1 MPYRGLSIACE
12 ELASL
17 SPVAFNPQHKVVLD
31 AILLQVPGVVAGTMF
46 GYPAYYINK
55 KLFACLYGEG
65 TGIKV
70 PAEVADSLV
79 GKKGI
84 IRFQPKGRKPMK
96 EWIQINHERSE
107 DYRMDEEI
115 LKISVEYV
123 ALSGKAGR

>member
-1 MPYRGLSIACE
+1 MNIM
-12 ELASL
+12 
-17 SPVAFNPQHKVVLD
+17 SPPVYNPKHKEVLD
-31 AILLQVPGVVAGTMF
+31 SVLLQMPGVVPGMMF

-55 KLFACLYGEG
+55 KLFACLYEEG
-65 TGIKV
+65 IGIKV
-70 PAEVADSLV
+70 PEKVAESLV

-123 ALSGKAGR
+123 SLSSKAK

>member
-1 MPYRGLSIACE
+1 
-12 ELASL
+12 
-17 SPVAFNPQHKVVLD
+17 
-31 AILLQVPGVVAGTMF
+31 MF

-65 TGIKV
+65 VGIKV
-70 PAEVADSLV
+70 PAKLAESLV

-123 ALSGKAGR
+123 SFSSTAKR